1 MSCKVLIPGRF
12 PGEKPVFVNYKQA
25 KRILLQRQK
34 RCKRMLY
41 MLDQGIRVDPKLVGG
56 QFTMS
61 RKKDKVRSR
70 VASARKRVNGL
81 FVDKNKELQLQA

>member
-1 MSCKVLIPGRF
+1 
-12 PGEKPVFVNYKQA
+12 
-25 KRILLQRQK
+25 
-34 RCKRMLY
+34 MLY
-41 MLDQGIRVDPKLVGG
+41 MLDMGFRVDPKQIGG

-61 RKKDKVRSR
+61 RKKAKVRSR